1 MIRIDLKGK
10 TALVTGSSRGIGKD
24 ISVKL
29 AEAGCNIAINYYKS
43 SEKALDV
50 SEQIKSLG
58 KKSIIIKA
66 DIKQYKQVQEMISQ
80 VASELGTIDI
90 LINNTGITS
99 VKNVEELDD
108 IEWHRILETNLT
120 GAYYCCR
127 EVAPIMKKKR
137 SGRIV
142 NISSSAAYTGRGGG
156 AHYAATKG
164 GMNGMTRALAR
175 EFAPFGI
182 LVNGIAPAVIETD
195 FIYTRYPTRKQ
206 RDELANGVPI
216 GRIGTGEDIANI
228 AVFLCSHMSD
238 YISGETIL
246 ADGGRTFTGS

>member
-1 MIRIDLKGK
+1 MITIDLDGK
-10 TALVTGSSRGIGKD
+10 IALVTGGSRGIGKD
-24 ISVKL
+24 IAIKL
-29 AEAGCNIAINYYKS
+29 AEAGCDISINYYKNAK
-43 SEKALDV
+43 KAAEV
-50 SEQIKSLG
+50 SEQIKNLG
-58 KKSIIIKA
+58 KRAITIKA
-66 DIKQYKQVQEMISQ
+66 DIKQYDQVKKMISET
-80 VASELGTIDI
+80 VSEFGTIDF

-99 VKNVEELDD
+99 VKKVEELDD
-108 IEWHRILETNLT
+108 IEWNRVLETNLT

-127 EVAPIMKKKR
+127 EAAPIMKKKG
-137 SGRIV
+137 SGRII

-156 AHYAATKG
+156 AHYAASKG

-175 EFAPFGI
+175 ELAPHGI

-195 FIYTRYPTRKQ
+195 FIYIRYPTKEQ
-206 RDELANGVPI
+206 RGKLADGIPI

-228 AVFLCSHMSD
+228 TAFLCSHMSD